1 VLFTLFSKEG
11 KLHLDQLA
19 LSARWKVSVTASLL
33 IQMEMKG
40 LIRALPGKYFEWI

>member
-1 VLFTLFSKEG
+1 MLFTLFSKEG

-19 LSARWKVSVTASLL
+19 LSARWKVSATASLL

-40 LIRALPGKYFEWI
+40 LIRALPGKYFE